1 MSETEMSNLEVKS
14 NLLIKTLLIAGGVNW
29 GTTALGYNVVGG
41 LFVPKVQILSGVNIK
56 FKPSLI

>member
-1 MSETEMSNLEVKS
+1 MDDT
-14 NLLIKTLLIAGGVNW
+14 IPD
-29 GTTALGYNVVGG
+29 NVVGG